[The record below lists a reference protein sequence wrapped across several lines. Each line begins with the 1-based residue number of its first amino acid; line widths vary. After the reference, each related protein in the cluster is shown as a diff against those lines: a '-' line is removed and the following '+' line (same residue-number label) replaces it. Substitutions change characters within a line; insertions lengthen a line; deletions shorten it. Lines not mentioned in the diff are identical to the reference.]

1 METIHYTLYREDA
14 DFVAQCIDS
23 DVSSFGATE
32 VEALANLREAVELY
46 LEDLPEEK
54 SPVISQV
61 TVGELGGRSLEV
73 RGFDLD
79 CDKGL
84 SGRVQ
89 SSPFLFDLLLIFLL
103 AEGIYLDF
111 GRGLGFPSVFVLLV
125 VIWFGGGWLVRWV
138 RRRER

>member
-1 METIHYTLYREDA
+1 MKTIHYTLYREDA
-14 DFVAQCIDS
+14 DFVAQCIDF

-54 SPVISQV
+54 IPVIFQA

-79 CDKGL
+79 
-84 SGRVQ
+84 
-89 SSPFLFDLLLIFLL
+89 
-103 AEGIYLDF
+103 
-111 GRGLGFPSVFVLLV
+111 
-125 VIWFGGGWLVRWV
+125 
-138 RRRER
+138 